1 MARARK
7 ELITVS
13 WLGHAEA
20 RERLALSQKQGRA
33 AHAYLISGPEG
44 IGKSAVALEYARL
57 LLCDQPG
64 DKPCGACP
72 QCTAL
77 ATLHHPDLHIIAP
90 SGTPKDSDT
99 PASET
104 YPKELSLLRQRL
116 SGDPYAPADLA
127 DLAASDSKSA
137 RRKLATGSKI
147 RVADARELLHMAYR
161 KPYQARQ
168 SVFVIL
174 NADKM
179 LREAQNALLKVLEE
193 PPTSATIILTASQL
207 ELVLPTVRSRCQA
220 VKLYAYSSVEL
231 RAALAGAGIETHA
244 AELAAALAGGSVRRA
259 LSFAQMDAA
268 VLERTAVEFLAT
280 AAVLAPDKVQE
291 QVAKLLDDTA
301 FLDEAFFELMALFLA
316 DAAARANGAGAHQL
330 NFPSQRERI
339 GKLTAA
345 YPQADYVKAMSAVDR
360 ASTSRTAGFS
370 PALVLTALAIELHR
384 ALGMRA
390 RA

>member
-7 ELITVS
+7 ELKTVI
-13 WLGHAEA
+13 WLGHADA
-20 RERLALSQKQGRA
+20 RQRLAASVRQRRS

-44 IGKSAVALEYARL
+44 IGKSAVALEFARL

-64 DKPCGACP
+64 DRYCD
-72 QCTAL
+72 QCAQCIAL
-77 ATLHHPDLHIIAP
+77 RTLHHPDLHIVAP
-90 SGTPKDSDT
+90 SGAPKDSDT

-104 YPKELSLLRQRL
+104 YPKELNLLRER
-116 SGDPYAPADLA
+116 SARDPYAPADLA
-127 DLAASDSKSA
+127 ELTAADSKAA

-168 SVFVIL
+168 SVFVLL

-179 LREAQNALLKVLEE
+179 LREAQNALLKVIEE

-207 ELVLPTVRSRCQA
+207 ETVLPTVRSRCQS
-220 VKLYAYSSVEL
+220 VKLSAYSTVEL
-231 RAALAGAGIETHA
+231 RSALMDSGVEARA

-259 LSFAQMDAA
+259 LAFAEMEAA
-268 VLERTAVEFLAT
+268 VLEQAAVEFLA
-280 AAVLAPDKVQE
+280 AAAMLAPDKVNE
-291 QVAKLLDDTA
+291 KVTKLLEDTA
-301 FLDEAFFELMALFLA
+301 FLDEAFFELMALFLS
-316 DAAARANGAGAHQL
+316 DAAAKATNVVSAEL

-339 GKLTAA
+339 AKLTAA
-345 YPQADYVKAMSAVDR
+345 YPQANFVQAMAAVDR
-360 ASTSRTAGFS
+360 AAGSRSAGYT

-384 ALGMRA
+384 ALGQRA